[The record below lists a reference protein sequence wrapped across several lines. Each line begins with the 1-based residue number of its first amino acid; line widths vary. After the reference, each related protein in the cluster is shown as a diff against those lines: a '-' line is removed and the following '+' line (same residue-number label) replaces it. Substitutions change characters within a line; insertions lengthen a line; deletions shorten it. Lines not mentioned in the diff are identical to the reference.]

1 MAYDLPAWTNN
12 PSTTSPLDADNLL
25 LINAAINDLDDRE
38 TGTLALVEGNV
49 ASTLATAQGDM
60 LAASGIG
67 AFGTLDVGTDGQV
80 LTADSSQ
87 PLGVDWADPAP
98 GGVST
103 VDAGDSSVAVDNTD
117 PANPTI
123 TVVQA
128 NLVLAESQ
136 VTGLTTDL
144 STLTTAVS
152 GKASSSHTHAES
164 DVTSLTTDLSTLT
177 TAVSGKASSS
187 HTHAESDVTSLT
199 TDLSTLTT
207 AVSGKA
213 STTHTHAESDVT
225 SLVSD
230 LGNKATDSAVVHNT
244 GAETV
249 AGIKTFSSAPV
260 VPSPGA
266 AGNPVRNDDGR
277 LSNSRAPSGT
287 AGGSLAGSYPNPT
300 IAASAITGTEVAS
313 AIKDP
318 IAATAGLR
326 TLGTGSAQA
335 CAGNDSRLSDARTPT
350 AHASTHASG
359 GSDPIGPSDIDAV
372 PNSVISA
379 LGDLIV
385 GAAASTPDTLTV
397 GTDGQVLLA
406 DSTQTLGVVWGAA
419 PGGSWST
426 QVETLADGAT
436 VSPNANSGNTK
447 AGSCTSL
454 SQSTTLNAPANGYVG
469 ATYRAQLTASGTG
482 PWVITLSG
490 WVGTTDNATSTIS
503 LPTGKTVSILGEYCG
518 AGWLYGGYT
527 LQA

>member
-1 MAYDLPAWTNN
+1 MAYDLPEWTNN
-12 PSTTSPLDADNLL
+12 PSTSSPLDAENLL
-25 LINAAINDLDDRE
+25 LLNAAIIDLDDRE
-38 TGTLALVEGNV
+38 TGTLALVDDKV
-49 ASTLATAQGDM
+49 DATLATDTGDM
-60 LAASGIG
+60 LVASSSNT
-67 AFGTLDVGTDGQV
+67 FGTLDVGTDGQV

-98 GGVST
+98 GGVTT
-103 VDAGDSSVAVDNTD
+103 VDAGDSSVDVDNTD

-128 NLVLAESQ
+128 NLVIAESQ
-136 VTGLTTDL
+136 VTSLVTNLG
-144 STLTTAVS
+144 TLTTGLS

-187 HTHAESDVTSLT
+187 
-199 TDLSTLTT
+199 
-207 AVSGKA
+207 
-213 STTHTHAESDVT
+213 HTHAESDVT

-266 AGNPVRNDDGR
+266 SGNPVRNDDSR

-318 IAATAGLR
+318 VAATAGLR

-350 AHASTHASG
+350 AHASTHASAG
-359 GSDPIGPSDIDAV
+359 TDPIDPGDIGAVDA
-372 PNSVISA
+372 SVFTA
-379 LGDLIV
+379 LGDLVV
-385 GAAASTPDTLTV
+385 GTAAAASDTLNI
-397 GTDGQVLLA
+397 GLDNQILIA
-406 DSTQTLGVVWGAA
+406 DSTQTLGMKWGAA

-426 QVETLADGAT
+426 QVETLSDGSSI
-436 VSPNANSGNTK
+436 SPNANSGSTK
-447 AGSCTSL
+447 VGSCTSL

-490 WVGTTDNATSTIS
+490 WLGTTDNATSTIS